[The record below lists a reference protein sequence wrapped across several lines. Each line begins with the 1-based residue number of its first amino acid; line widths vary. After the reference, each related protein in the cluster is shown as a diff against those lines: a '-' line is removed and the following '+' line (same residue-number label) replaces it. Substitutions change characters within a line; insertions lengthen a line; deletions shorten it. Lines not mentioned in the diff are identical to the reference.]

1 MVKNVYE
8 GQASYS
14 GRACEQISLLEACDY
29 FIIRFGKLVKKK
41 KRSPETL
48 RKWHSHRN
56 KVEAFI
62 KFHFSKD
69 DVRLWHLPN
78 SMADDMLDFLMIE
91 EDLCNNM
98 AMKYVKDTKQV
109 LTTARRKS
117 GSKRIQWR
125 ALPASVSGSYP
136 VLISV
141 QESGF

>member
-1 MVKNVYE
+1 
-8 GQASYS
+8 
-14 GRACEQISLLEACDY
+14 
-29 FIIRFGKLVKKK
+29 LVKKR

-69 DVRLWHLPN
+69 DVQLWHLPN

-91 EDLCNNM
+91 EDLCNNT

-109 LTTARRKS
+109 LTTARRKEWLQKNPME
-117 GSKRIQWR
+117 GFTRLGFRVVPRINICSRKWFLRWQKTR
-125 ALPASVSGSYP
+125 S
-136 VLISV
+136 
-141 QESGF
+141 